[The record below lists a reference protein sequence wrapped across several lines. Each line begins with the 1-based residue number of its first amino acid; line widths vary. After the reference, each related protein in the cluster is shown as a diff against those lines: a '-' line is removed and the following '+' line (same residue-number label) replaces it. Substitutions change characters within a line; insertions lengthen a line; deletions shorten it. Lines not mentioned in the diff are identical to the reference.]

1 MEPIVTAVVLNFRT
15 PLHAVKCVQALK
27 AQDIAERLKILVVD
41 NHSDDDSA
49 GILRTRLAAWPDV
62 ELLESARNSGFG
74 AGNAL
79 AIRRIATPYLLIIN
93 PDNELAPDALGIML
107 ARMEA
112 DPRIGIVAPKL
123 VHEDGSVRDSSR
135 SFPGIRDVVAKR
147 TPLRSLFPKTLE
159 RYLQA
164 GDSPDRERETDWVVG
179 ACMLIRTDV
188 YRDIGGFDE
197 RFFLFFEDIDLCRRM
212 WDAGWKVVY
221 CPAAVATDRK
231 RRLSE
236 GGVLSLL
243 RRPAGRAHIRSA
255 ISYFAKWAGKKPP
268 DTARQAQIS
277 H

>member
-1 MEPIVTAVVLNFRT
+1 MHAQVTAIVLNFRT
-15 PLHAVKCVQALK
+15 PLNAVRCVQALK
-27 AQDIAERLKILVVD
+27 GQSVADRLKILVVD

-49 GILRTRLAAWPDV
+49 GILRVRLAAHPDV
-62 ELLESARNSGFG
+62 QLLESAVNAGFG

-79 AIRRIATPYLLIIN
+79 AIRRIETPFLMVIN
-93 PDNELAPDALGIML
+93 PDNELSPDALEIML
-107 ARMEA
+107 SRMDA
-112 DPRIGIVAPKL
+112 DPKIGIVAPKL

-135 SFPGIRDVVAKR
+135 SFPGIKDVVAKR
-147 TPLRSLFPKTLE
+147 TPLRSLFPRSLD

-164 GDSPDRERETDWVVG
+164 SESPDRERATDWVVG
-179 ACMLIRTDV
+179 ACMLMRTDV
-188 YRDIGGFDE
+188 YKQIGGFDE

-255 ISYFAKWAGKKPP
+255 ISYFAKWAGKKRPES
-268 DTARQAQIS
+268 ARQAQIS

>member
-1 MEPIVTAVVLNFRT
+1 MEAPVTAIVLNFRT
-15 PLHAVKCVQALK
+15 PLHAVRCVDALK
-27 AQDIAERLKILVVD
+27 AQTVADRLRIVVVD

-49 GILRTRLAAWPDV
+49 GILRTRLAGIAGV
-62 ELLESARNSGFG
+62 RVMESPVNTGFG

-79 AIRRIATPYLLIIN
+79 AIARADTPYLLVIN
-93 PDNELAPDALGIML
+93 PDNELAPDALEIML
-107 ARMEA
+107 SRMEK
-112 DPRIGIVAPKL
+112 DPAVGIVAPKL

-135 SFPGIRDVVAKR
+135 SFPAVKDVVAKR
-147 TPLRSLFPKTLE
+147 TPLRRLFPHSLD

-164 GDSPDRERETDWVVG
+164 GQDPDRERTTDWVVG

-188 YRDIGGFDE
+188 YRRIGGFDE
-197 RFFLFFEDIDLCRRM
+197 RFFLFFEDIDLCRRT
-212 WDAGWKVVY
+212 WDAGFKVLY

-255 ISYFAKWAGKKPP
+255 LRYFAKWAGKKPP
-268 DTARQAQIS
+268 EAARQAQNS